1 MRMSVFNVSPRIL
14 ARASSVEDVA
24 EMSAWKESDVFS
36 IAEADLVELLAEVA
50 QESVHNRIIESM
62 RAADGSPHFTIE
74 LKGKVV
80 GA

>member
-50 QESVHNRIIESM
+50 
-62 RAADGSPHFTIE
+62 
-74 LKGKVV
+74 
-80 GA
+80 